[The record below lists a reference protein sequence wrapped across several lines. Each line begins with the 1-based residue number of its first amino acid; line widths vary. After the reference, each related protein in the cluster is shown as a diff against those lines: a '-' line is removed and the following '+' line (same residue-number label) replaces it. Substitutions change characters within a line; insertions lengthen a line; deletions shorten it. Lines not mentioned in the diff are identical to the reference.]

1 MLYLESYTVLCTST
15 GGRWGWVGAVG
26 RVLTEV
32 LYREALHRGPTP
44 YPFIYDLSQKGIP
57 FI

>member
-26 RVLTEV
+26 VVLTEV
-32 LYREALHRGPTP
+32 LYREALPGGPTP
-44 YPFIYDLSQKGIP
+44 YPFIYDL
-57 FI
+57 